1 MNLTLIARE
10 AAAERGAL
18 DPPIP
23 VEQVVFAGPTRLV
36 RVVDE
41 TLETWVDYRTGQS
54 VPADDEVFHVK

>member
-1 MNLTLIARE
+1 MNLSLLARE

-18 DPPIP
+18 DPRPEPPP
-23 VEQVVFAGPTRLV
+23 VLQGPTRLV

-41 TLETWVDYRTGQS
+41 TLETWVDYETGQS